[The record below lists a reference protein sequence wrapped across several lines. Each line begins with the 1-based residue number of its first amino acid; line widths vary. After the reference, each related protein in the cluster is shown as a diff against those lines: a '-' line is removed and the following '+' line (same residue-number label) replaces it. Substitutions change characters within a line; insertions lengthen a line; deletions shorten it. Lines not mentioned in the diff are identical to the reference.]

1 MDILNAH
8 ALSGISFD
16 KTITCTIEDDTYK
29 KEGKYTVNDGSRIF
43 TAYSTDTKLRAK
55 DTVYVTVPQGNFEN
69 QKMIIG
75 KKADETEKPFVF
87 TTPFDTIFDM
97 TDNIVASKV
106 QEGSLIANAINKYG
120 DEGEN
125 YEYVTLYNE
134 PCNHCGFTRLGL
146 KANFKSWV
154 NTATRGK
161 YGLAIILTTHDP
173 NTASSQQLEE

>member
-1 MDILNAH
+1 
-8 ALSGISFD
+8 
-16 KTITCTIEDDTYK
+16 
-29 KEGKYTVNDGSRIF
+29 
-43 TAYSTDTKLRAK
+43 
-55 DTVYVTVPQGNFEN
+55 
-69 QKMIIG
+69 MIIV
-75 KKADETEKPFVF
+75 KKADETENPFVF

-120 DEGEN
+120 NEGEN

-134 PCNHCGFTRLGL
+134 PCNHCRFTRLGL